1 LGTAGA
7 VADPVSRAL
16 PFVLSLTA
24 GAMDTIGFLGLN
36 GLFTAHI
43 TGNVVVLAVHAVTGD
58 SALLSY
64 TLSVPVFILTLFLTR
79 LLAGGLE
86 QTGISTLR
94 PLLLQL
100 LFLIAFLSVCVAAWR
115 CRTRSCRLR

>member
-1 LGTAGA
+1 
-7 VADPVSRAL
+7 
-16 PFVLSLTA
+16 
-24 GAMDTIGFLGLN
+24 MDTIGFLGLN

>member
-43 TGNVVVLAVHAVTGD
+43 TELSPNFGD
-58 SALLSY
+58 GVKDQA
-64 TLSVPVFILTLFLTR
+64 
-79 LLAGGLE
+79 
-86 QTGISTLR
+86 
-94 PLLLQL
+94 
-100 LFLIAFLSVCVAAWR
+100 AAWA
-115 CRTRSCRLR
+115 